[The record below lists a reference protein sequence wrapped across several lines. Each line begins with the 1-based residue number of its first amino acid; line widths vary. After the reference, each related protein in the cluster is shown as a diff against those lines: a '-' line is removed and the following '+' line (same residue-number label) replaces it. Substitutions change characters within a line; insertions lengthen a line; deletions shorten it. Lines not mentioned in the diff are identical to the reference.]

1 MNYNPNKFTLRAQEA
16 VQTAAQTA
24 ASLQHQQ
31 IEPEHV
37 LLALLSDKNNIAYQ
51 LSEKLGLQTEQIIT
65 IVERQIDRFPKV
77 SGASVSGQ
85 YLSPNLSKIFD
96 LAATQ
101 AEKLKDEY
109 ISSEHLFIAML
120 ESGQTVSKI
129 LKDAGATTDGVLKAL
144 ASIRGS
150 QRVTDPSAEDRYN
163 ALKKYARDLNDLARK
178 GKLDPVI
185 GRDEEIRRVLQILS
199 RRTKNNPVLIG
210 EPGVGKTAIA
220 EGIAQRIISGDVPEN
235 LKSKHI
241 HALDIAQ
248 LIAGTKFR
256 GEFEERLKAVV
267 REVQDS
273 NGEIVLFIDEIHT
286 LVGAGGAE
294 GAVDAANILKP
305 ALARGELRCIGA
317 TTLDEYRKYIEK
329 DAALE
334 RRFQTVFVA
343 EPSVEDTVSIL
354 RGLKEKYEIHHGV
367 RITDSAIVAA
377 AELSNRYISDRFLPD
392 KAIDLIDEASSKL
405 RLEIDSV
412 PEALDKI
419 NREIRRLEIER
430 EALKRELEA
439 DKS

>member
-16 VQTAAQTA
+16 VQTAAQKA

-65 IVERQIDRFPKV
+65 ILERQIDRFPKV

-150 QRVTDPSAEDRYN
+150 QRVTDPTAEDRYN
-163 ALKKYARDLNDLARK
+163 ALKKYARDLNELARK

-185 GRDEEIRRVLQILS
+185 G
-199 RRTKNNPVLIG
+199 
-210 EPGVGKTAIA
+210 
-220 EGIAQRIISGDVPEN
+220 
-235 LKSKHI
+235 
-241 HALDIAQ
+241 
-248 LIAGTKFR
+248 
-256 GEFEERLKAVV
+256 
-267 REVQDS
+267 
-273 NGEIVLFIDEIHT
+273 
-286 LVGAGGAE
+286 
-294 GAVDAANILKP
+294 
-305 ALARGELRCIGA
+305 AR
-317 TTLDEYRKYIEK
+317 
-329 DAALE
+329 
-334 RRFQTVFVA
+334 
-343 EPSVEDTVSIL
+343 
-354 RGLKEKYEIHHGV
+354 
-367 RITDSAIVAA
+367 
-377 AELSNRYISDRFLPD
+377 
-392 KAIDLIDEASSKL
+392 
-405 RLEIDSV
+405 
-412 PEALDKI
+412 
-419 NREIRRLEIER
+419 
-430 EALKRELEA
+430 
-439 DKS
+439 